1 MEKFNLAET
10 LRLKAGITY
19 EAAKDVLERT
29 NWDLMEAMI
38 ILEREGAIKNGP
50 ATEKTHSK
58 TSAPEAA
65 QDRRKEERDEKK
77 MEYIKKGET
86 LLKRLV
92 NWVTKMVKLGNVN
105 QVVMRKHDKKILEI
119 PVTAAV
125 ILLIVFN
132 AFFWFAF
139 IVSLLMGYTYRIVT
153 EKDRKKDQ
161 EDIEEAARAAEQI
174 NQHHTVNSFGE
185 AL

>member
-10 LRLKAGITY
+10 LRLKAGISY
-19 EAAKDVLERT
+19 EAAKEVLERT

-50 ATEKTHSK
+50 AAEKNYSK
-58 TSAPEAA
+58 KSVPEAA
-65 QDRRKEERDEKK
+65 QDRRKEEKEEKK

-92 NWVTKMVKLGNVN
+92 NWLTKMVKLGNEN
-105 QVVMRKHDKKILEI
+105 QVLMRKGDKKILEI

-125 ILLIVFN
+125 ILMIVFN
-132 AFFWFAF
+132 AFFWLAFFA
-139 IVSLLMGYTYRIVT
+139 SLLMGYCYRIVT

-174 NQHHTVNSFGE
+174 NQHHAVNSFGE
-185 AL
+185 AM